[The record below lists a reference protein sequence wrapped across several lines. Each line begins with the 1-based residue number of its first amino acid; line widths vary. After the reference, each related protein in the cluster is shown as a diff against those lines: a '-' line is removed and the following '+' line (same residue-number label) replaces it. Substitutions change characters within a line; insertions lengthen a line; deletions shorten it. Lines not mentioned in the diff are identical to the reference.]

1 MVPCFVFLFFFFIP
15 WHCVEGGGDGDTES
29 AYLYTSIQ
37 GEGLERSEEK
47 WHINASRAVVV
58 GLYVALAGGEWSVS
72 CGICSDR
79 LVSGY
84 LCSYLYISMLCCV
97 ISPG

>member
-1 MVPCFVFLFFFFIP
+1 MD
-15 WHCVEGGGDGDTES
+15 GGGDGDTES

-37 GEGLERSEEK
+37 GEGGVGTVGRK
-47 WHINASRAVVV
+47 MAVVV
-58 GLYVALAGGEWSVS
+58 GLYVALAGAEWSVS

-84 LCSYLYISMLCCV
+84 LCGYLYISILCCV
-97 ISPG
+97 ISSG

>member
-1 MVPCFVFLFFFFIP
+1 MD
-15 WHCVEGGGDGDTES
+15 GGGDGVMVIQS

-37 GEGLERSEEK
+37 GEGGVGTVGRK
-47 WHINASRAVVV
+47 MAVVV
-58 GLYVALAGGEWSVS
+58 GLYVALAGAEWSVP

-84 LCSYLYISMLCCV
+84 LCSLVFIH
-97 ISPG
+97 

>member
-1 MVPCFVFLFFFFIP
+1 MD
-15 WHCVEGGGDGDTES
+15 GGGDGDTES

-37 GEGLERSEEK
+37 GEGGVGTVGRK
-47 WHINASRAVVV
+47 MAVVV
-58 GLYVALAGGEWSVS
+58 GLYVALAGAEWSVS

-84 LCSYLYISMLCCV
+84 LCSYLYISILCCV